1 MGIQTT
7 ALMNRGVVTLFR
19 DAEGSEDITVYRS
32 YEVHV
37 DEEEPLPYVVDLEID
52 YDDDE
57 DRFVV
62 TSLNFSRKEAGE
74 GVTTEGLR
82 TIPVS
87 KLMQR
92 AVDDPNFLGKR
103 ERHEGFVT
111 LTPFTPHDITGRG
124 PSDEALRYVAAAYKF
139 SYAIQEPPT
148 QGVMKR
154 LNLPRTTAGKW
165 VMLARRRGFLG
176 PTDERRPGP
185 GEGDGHGTR

>member
-1 MGIQTT
+1 MGIQTK
-7 ALMNRGVVTLFR
+7 AFGKRQIPLFR
-19 DAEGSEDITVYRS
+19 DPEGKAKDIIVPRS
-32 YEVHV
+32 YRVHV
-37 DEEEPLPYVVDLEID
+37 DEEEPLPYVVDMEIE

-62 TSLNFSRKEAGE
+62 TSLKCSKKEGGE

-82 TIPVS
+82 SIPVS
-87 KLMQR
+87 KLVQR
-92 AVDDPNFLGKR
+92 AVDHPEFLGEL
-103 ERHEGFVT
+103 ERHEGFVV

-124 PSDEALRYVAAAYKF
+124 PSDEALRYLAAAYKF
-139 SYAIQEPPT
+139 SYAIWEPPT

-154 LNLPRTTAGKW
+154 LNLPRATAGKW

-185 GEGDGHGTR
+185 GEGDA